1 MELKELLSKVVKDNA
16 SDLHLKA
23 GIPPV
28 FRIDGNLTTLRS
40 KSLTPDDLKKFT
52 LQLMNRR
59 QAESFDR
66 SKELDFAIGVA
77 GLGRFRVNAYVQ
89 RGSVALSLRAIPMTI
104 KHVEEL
110 NLPEI
115 LKELALKPRGF
126 LLVTGTAGSGKSTT
140 LAAMLEHINDNIS
153 RHIITI
159 EDPIEFLFRDKTS
172 IISQRELGT
181 DTESFASAL
190 RHILRQDPDVILIG
204 EIRDKA
210 TIDTALKAADTGHLV
225 MSTLHTL
232 NATETVNRIIS
243 FYPPHQ
249 HQHVRVLLGATLVGV
264 ISQRLLPRVD
274 GRGRIPAVEVLVS
287 TPTVRDYVLDPV
299 NTQLIGKAIEEGSQY
314 HMQSFDQS
322 IMKLYRDNLIDY
334 ETALQYVTNPDEFRL
349 RLRGIK
355 STAERGWQ
363 DFEV

>member
-1 MELKELLSKVVKDNA
+1 MELKELLTKVVKDNA

-23 GIPPV
+23 GVPPV
-28 FRIDGNLTTLRS
+28 YRVDGKLNTS
-40 KSLTPDDLKKFT
+40 KAASLTPDDLKRFA

-59 QAESFDR
+59 QAESFDKL
-66 SKELDFAIGVA
+66 KELDFAVGVA

-89 RGSVALSLRAIPMTI
+89 RGSVALSLRAIPVTI
-104 KHVEEL
+104 RHIEEL
-110 NLPEI
+110 NLPSV
-115 LKELALKPRGF
+115 LSDLAMRTRGL
-126 LLVTGTAGSGKSTT
+126 LLVTGTAGSGKSTS
-140 LAAMLEHINDNIS
+140 LAAMIEHVNENTS
-153 RHIITI
+153 RHIITV
-159 EDPIEFLFRDKTS
+159 EDPIEFLFKDKMS

-190 RHILRQDPDVILIG
+190 RHILRQDPDLILIG

-264 ISQRLLPRVD
+264 VSQRLLPRAD
-274 GRGRIPAVEVLVS
+274 GHGRIPAVEVLVS
-287 TPTVRDYVLDPV
+287 TATIREYILDPV
-299 NTQLIGKAIEEGSQY
+299 NTQLVTKAIEEGSQY
-314 HMQSFDQS
+314 QMQSFDQA
-322 IMKLYRDNLIDY
+322 IMKLYKDNLIDY
-334 ETALQYVTNPDEFRL
+334 ETAIHYVTNADEFRL

-363 DFEV
+363 DLEV

>member
-1 MELKELLSKVVKDNA
+1 MELKELLTRMVKDNA

-28 FRIDGNLTTLRS
+28 YRIDGKLTKM
-40 KSLTPDDLKKFT
+40 KSDFLTPDDLKRFA

-59 QAESFDR
+59 QAEIFDR
-66 SKELDFAIGVA
+66 LKELDFAIGVA

-104 KHVEEL
+104 QHVEEL

-115 LKELALKPRGF
+115 LKEISLKPRGL

-140 LAAMLEHINDNIS
+140 LAAMLEHINENVS

-159 EDPIEFLFRDKTS
+159 EDPIEFLFKDKQS

-232 NATETVNRIIS
+232 NATETINRIIS

-249 HQHVRVLLGATLVGV
+249 HQHVRVLLSATLVGV
-264 ISQRLLPRVD
+264 ISQRLLPRAD
-274 GRGRIPAVEVLVS
+274 GHGRIPAVEVLIS
-287 TPTVRDYVLDPV
+287 TPTVRDYILDPV

-314 HMQSFDQS
+314 NMQSFDQS
-322 IMKLYRDNLIDY
+322 IMKLYKDNLIDY
-334 ETALQYVTNPDEFRL
+334 ETALQYVSNPDEFRL

>member
-1 MELKELLSKVVKDNA
+1 MELKDLLTKVIKSNA

-28 FRIDGNLTTLRS
+28 YRIDGKLDTVTAE
-40 KSLTPDDLKKFT
+40 SLAPDDLKRFA

-59 QAESFDR
+59 QAENFDKQ
-66 SKELDFAIGVA
+66 KELDFAIGIA

-104 KHVEEL
+104 KHIDEL
-110 NLPEI
+110 DLPPV
-115 LKELALKPRGF
+115 LNELALKPRGL
-126 LLVTGTAGSGKSTT
+126 LLVTGTTGSGKSTT
-140 LAAMLEHINDNIS
+140 LAAMLQHINENTS
-153 RHIITI
+153 RHIITV
-159 EDPIEFLFRDKTS
+159 EDPIEFLFKDNES

-210 TIDTALKAADTGHLV
+210 TIDTALKAGDTGHLV
-225 MSTLHTL
+225 LSTLHTL
-232 NATETVNRIIS
+232 NATETINRIIS

-249 HQHVRVLLGATLVGV
+249 HQHVRVLLSATLVGV
-264 ISQRLLPRVD
+264 ISQRLLPRAD
-274 GRGRIPAVEVLVS
+274 GRGRIPAVEVLIA
-287 TPTVRDYVLDPV
+287 TPTVKDYILDPV

-314 HMQSFDQS
+314 DMQSFDQG
-322 IMKLYRDNLIDY
+322 IMKLYKDNLIEYD
-334 ETALQYVTNPDEFRL
+334 TALQFVSNPDEFRL

-355 STAERGWQ
+355 STADRGWQ
-363 DFEV
+363 DLEV

>member
-1 MELKELLSKVVKDNA
+1 MELKELLTRMVKDNA

-23 GIPPV
+23 GVPPV
-28 FRIDGNLTTLRS
+28 YRIDGRLT
-40 KSLTPDDLKKFT
+40 KAKMDSLTPD
-52 LQLMNRR
+52 
-59 QAESFDR
+59 ES
-66 SKELDFAIGVA
+66 

-89 RGSVALSLRAIPMTI
+89 RGSVALSLRAIPMHI
-104 KHVEEL
+104 QQVEDL
-110 NLPEI
+110 NLPLI
-115 LKELALKPRGF
+115 LKDLALRPRGL

-140 LAAMLEHINDNIS
+140 LAAMLEHINENS
-153 RHIITI
+153 SQHIITI
-159 EDPIEFLFRDKTS
+159 EDPIEFLFKDKKS
-172 IISQRELGT
+172 IISQRELGS
-181 DTESFASAL
+181 DTESFTSAL

-232 NATETVNRIIS
+232 NATETINRIIS

-249 HQHVRVLLGATLVGV
+249 HQHVRVLLSATLVGV
-264 ISQRLLPRVD
+264 ISQRLLPKAD

-287 TPTVRDYVLDPV
+287 TATIRDYVLDPV
-299 NTQLIGKAIEEGSQY
+299 NTQLISKAIEEGLQY
-314 HMQSFDQS
+314 NMQSFDQS
-322 IMKLYRDNLIDY
+322 IMKLYKDNMIDY
-334 ETALQYVTNPDEFRL
+334 ETAIQYVSNPDEFRL

-355 STAERGWQ
+355 STMERGWQ